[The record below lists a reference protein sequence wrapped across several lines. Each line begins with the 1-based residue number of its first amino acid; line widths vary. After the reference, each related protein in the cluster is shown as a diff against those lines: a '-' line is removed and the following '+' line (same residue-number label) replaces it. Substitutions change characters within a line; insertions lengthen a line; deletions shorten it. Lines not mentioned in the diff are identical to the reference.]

1 MRPWRSAVQ
10 RPPAAT
16 FRSRAAKMT
25 FSQGECPMPQV
36 KLVQDSEA
44 SEEVRAV
51 FDDIRKMRNTDY
63 VNNIWRALAAHP
75 PVLKRFWGQMKEI
88 MVKDS
93 RIDSLTKEF
102 IYLAVSITN
111 NCEYCI
117 NSHIAAARKKGMD
130 DATLAELVEIVALAN
145 AGNRLTQGLQVEV
158 DERALADPIPTLAL
172 PLKGREVFWFLTF
185 TASTFIYHLH
195 EFTMDLETVIRE

>member
-1 MRPWRSAVQ
+1 MA
-10 RPPAAT
+10 
-16 FRSRAAKMT
+16 
-25 FSQGECPMPQV
+25 QV

-44 SEEVRAV
+44 SAEVREV
-51 FDDIRKMRNTDY
+51 FEDIKKTRNTDY

-88 MVKDS
+88 MAKET
-93 RIDSLTKEF
+93 RIDKLTKEY
-102 IYLAVSITN
+102 IYLAVSMTN

-117 NSHIAAARKKGMD
+117 NSHIAAARKQGMD

-158 DERALADPIPTLAL
+158 DERYKPN
-172 PLKGREVFWFLTF
+172 R
-185 TASTFIYHLH
+185 
-195 EFTMDLETVIRE
+195 

>member
-1 MRPWRSAVQ
+1 
-10 RPPAAT
+10 
-16 FRSRAAKMT
+16 MT
-25 FSQGECPMPQV
+25 TRLQSQEMQMAQV
-36 KLVQDSEA
+36 KLVEDSEA
-44 SEEVRAV
+44 SAEVRAV
-51 FDDIRKMRNTDY
+51 FDDIRKSRNTDY

-75 PVLKRFWGQMKEI
+75 PLLKRFWSQMKEI
-88 MVKDS
+88 MVKES
-93 RIDSLTKEF
+93 RIDALTKEY

-158 DERALADPIPTLAL
+158 DERFRPA
-172 PLKGREVFWFLTF
+172 K
-185 TASTFIYHLH
+185 
-195 EFTMDLETVIRE
+195 

>member
-1 MRPWRSAVQ
+1 MA
-10 RPPAAT
+10 
-16 FRSRAAKMT
+16 
-25 FSQGECPMPQV
+25 QV
-36 KLVQDSEA
+36 KLVQDQDA
-44 SEEVRAV
+44 SPEVKAV
-51 FDDIRKMRNTDY
+51 FDDIRKTRDTDY

-75 PVLKRFWGQMKEI
+75 PLLKRFWGQMKEV
-88 MVKDS
+88 MVKES

-145 AGNRLTQGLQVEV
+145 GGNRLTQGLQVEV
-158 DERALADPIPTLAL
+158 DERYKPKA
-172 PLKGREVFWFLTF
+172 
-185 TASTFIYHLH
+185 
-195 EFTMDLETVIRE
+195 

>member
-1 MRPWRSAVQ
+1 MAL
-10 RPPAAT
+10 
-16 FRSRAAKMT
+16 
-25 FSQGECPMPQV
+25 V

-44 SEEVRAV
+44 SSEVRAV
-51 FDDIRKMRNTDY
+51 FDDIRKTRNTDY
-63 VNNIWRALAAHP
+63 INNIWRALAAHP

-88 MVKDS
+88 MAKES
-93 RIDSLTKEF
+93 RIDSLTKEY

-117 NSHIAAARKKGMD
+117 NSHTAAARKHGMD

-158 DERALADPIPTLAL
+158 DERYRPKA
-172 PLKGREVFWFLTF
+172 
-185 TASTFIYHLH
+185 
-195 EFTMDLETVIRE
+195 